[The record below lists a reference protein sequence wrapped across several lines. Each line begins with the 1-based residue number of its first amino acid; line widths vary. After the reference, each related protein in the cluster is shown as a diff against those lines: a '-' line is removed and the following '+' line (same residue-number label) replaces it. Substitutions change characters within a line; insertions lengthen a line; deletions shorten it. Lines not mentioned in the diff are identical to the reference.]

1 MPDQRSCTGEQLCP
15 LVLSLRDSLPK
26 QSCSGPG
33 LWNLNNLE
41 FKSLSVAH
49 FSCVSFSKTLGSGSS
64 FRNGS
69 WEYMKEEVIAL
80 E

>member
-1 MPDQRSCTGEQLCP
+1 MPDQRSCTGEKLCP